1 MDPPITIFLADY
13 QDGRTPTPSKVLPD
27 SCEPV
32 WAAILM
38 ARWSQIDPSNNSSR
52 IQSAAWP
59 RETSSLP
66 QGVLHFKR
74 CWDDPTIQDLYKD
87 KFIYIADLIV
97 QYILTPRN
105 ITQTCTVLSSNALI
119 RATIEIPEDRTTA
132 YAKFRAADETLW
144 TDADGPGNEGIL
156 WVQESATPSTS
167 VKTLKYY
174 TTSQLRGT
182 VNMTI

>member
-32 WAAILM
+32 WAA
-38 ARWSQIDPSNNSSR
+38 
-52 IQSAAWP
+52 
-59 RETSSLP
+59 TSSLP